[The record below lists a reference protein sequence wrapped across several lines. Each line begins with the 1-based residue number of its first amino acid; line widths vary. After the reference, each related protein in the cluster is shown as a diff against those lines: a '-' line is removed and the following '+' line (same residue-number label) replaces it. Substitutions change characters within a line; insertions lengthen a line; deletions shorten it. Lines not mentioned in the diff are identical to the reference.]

1 VFVAPTF
8 LGSGASWGQRTVW
21 LAPRWAGR
29 RGTTA
34 QRVARAAAGGAL
46 WGALGLLSEL
56 PAEVPTA
63 VGVAATVAAPL
74 AALFAVVSVVAV
86 PFTRG
91 RRGLSGAVSGAE
103 LVDAREVPVS
113 PR

>member
-1 VFVAPTF
+1 M
-8 LGSGASWGQRTVW
+8 
-21 LAPRWAGR
+21 
-29 RGTTA
+29 
-34 QRVARAAAGGAL
+34 
-46 WGALGLLSEL
+46 
-56 PAEVPTA
+56 
-63 VGVAATVAAPL
+63 
-74 AALFAVVSVVAV
+74 VAV